1 MLLLQFQAGKDR
13 YGLDVSRIIEV
24 IPMVVF
30 RPLPHADSAVAG
42 LFNYHGTMVPVVDL
56 TTLITGEASRPLFS
70 TRVILVDYPGRSGQA
85 DKQHI
90 LGLLA
95 ERVTETIFCA
105 EEDFQPA
112 AIAVDSASYL
122 GDLLI
127 HADGMIQRV
136 AIERLL
142 PPSLQ
147 ENLFMPAREA

>member
-1 MLLLQFQAGKDR
+1 MLLLRFQAGKER

-30 RPLPHADSAVAG
+30 LPLPHADPTVAG
-42 LFNYHGTMVPVVDL
+42 LFNYHGAIVPVVDL
-56 TTLITGEASRPLFS
+56 TVLLAGSPSRPLFS
-70 TRVILVDYPGRSGQA
+70 TRVILVDYHRRPGR
-85 DKQHI
+85 DDDRHI

-95 ERVTETIFCA
+95 EGVTETVFCE
-105 EEDFQPA
+105 EEDLHPA
-112 AIAVDSASYL
+112 GIDIDGASYL

-142 PPSLQ
+142 SPTLQ
-147 ENLFMPAREA
+147 ETLFQPAREA